1 MHVCIHIQKK
11 NTAFKHTNK
20 NLNSFIMT
28 STKQYILIFIQI
40 YDNTLY
46 DHGKVSRKQALEH
59 TDVRLLVK
67 AILLEWKA

>member
-1 MHVCIHIQKK
+1 MYAYIHRKKYSFQTYKQKSQLIY
-11 NTAFKHTNK
+11 NDINRAVH
-20 NLNSFIMT
+20 SEFIKM
-28 STKQYILIFIQI
+28 

-46 DHGKVSRKQALEH
+46 DHGKVSRKQALEY